1 MQKNWD
7 TMKRPKLR
15 LMILEEREDSQ
26 LQGPENIYNIIIE
39 GRFLNQKQKMPTNI
53 QEVYRIP
60 I

>member
-15 LMILEEREDSQ
+15 LMILEEREDSKI
-26 LQGPENIYNIIIE
+26 QGPENIYNIIIE